1 MNKKLLIIE
10 EAKKLFI
17 EKGINNTSIDDISK
31 ACKISKATFYKYF
44 EHKESVIMS
53 ILKNCQNDLDN
64 SCKSIDSNFDI
75 QSIDKL
81 KQKIIAIW
89 EYKYK
94 IYDLNSYIARVFSKN
109 NEDFNKLQQI
119 NRAHMI
125 SEYRKSLLMAYGYNI
140 RDIVW
145 DVIFVIDGLIYE
157 FIILMRNNKQH
168 FDPDFV
174 GDFILNI
181 IENTLNNKKVFM
193 SKDILNGV
201 EGYESK
207 LTYKDYENYFY
218 QRLSEMKDIINKNSE
233 LENKSRLLKAID
245 EIEIQANSNNF
256 NSLIMDAMIAY
267 LATERSLTDK
277 IDSLNRIKDK
287 LGDDINGK

>member
-1 MNKKLLIIE
+1 MSKELFIIE
-10 EAKKLFI
+10 EAQKLFI
-17 EKGINNTSIDDISK
+17 ANGINNTSIDDISK

-44 EHKESVIMS
+44 ENKESIIIS
-53 ILKNCQNDLDN
+53 ILKNCKNDLDN
-64 SCKSIDSNFDI
+64 SCKNIDSNFDI
-75 QSIDKL
+75 QSVDKL

-89 EYKYK
+89 KYKYK

-109 NEDFNKLQQI
+109 NEEFNKIQQI
-119 NRAHMI
+119 NRSHMI

-140 RDIVW
+140 KDIVW

-157 FIILMRNNKQH
+157 FIILKRNNKQN

-181 IENTLNNKKVFM
+181 VENTLNNKKVFM
-193 SKDILNGV
+193 SKEILYGL
-201 EGYESK
+201 EGYENK

-218 QRLSEMKDIINKNSE
+218 QRLNEVKDIVNKNSE
-233 LENKSRLLKAID
+233 IENKNKFLKAID
-245 EIEIQANSNNF
+245 EIEIQASSNNYH
-256 NSLIMDAMIAY
+256 SLIMDAMIAF

-277 IDSLNRIKDK
+277 VDALNRIKDK
-287 LGDDINGK
+287 LGDDINEK